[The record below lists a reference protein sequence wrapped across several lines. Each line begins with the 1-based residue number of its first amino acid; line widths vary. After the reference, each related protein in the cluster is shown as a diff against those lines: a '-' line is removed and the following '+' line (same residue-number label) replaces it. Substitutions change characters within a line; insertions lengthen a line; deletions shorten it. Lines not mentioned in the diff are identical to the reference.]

1 MWVSAANESSNSY
14 SVEPVDILQF
24 TAYPYLDDNFIIFH
38 WCSNQMTIF
47 YQHW

>member
-14 SVEPVDILQF
+14 SVEPVDILQ
-24 TAYPYLDDNFIIFH
+24 YPYLDDNFIIFQ

-47 YQHW
+47 DQHW